1 MGGWVCRWPELAA
14 ALESARSTT
23 RLQLSGIGEYLF
35 TCRDLVLSP
44 CRTRTGGG
52 IRLLVVLVRTWLG
65 DAGSGLMG
73 QRATERV
80 GLGWALLDDGPARK
94 AALAIQTGRA
104 TMTMTAYFTTRPV
117 VDIGQSTLLYNCHV
131 FKSGQS
137 LLAPGRK
144 GREVGA
150 GEKWGGGRF
159 SPATAGWRPRVKI
172 LIRFKN

>member
-1 MGGWVCRWPELAA
+1 
-14 ALESARSTT
+14 
-23 RLQLSGIGEYLF
+23 
-35 TCRDLVLSP
+35 
-44 CRTRTGGG
+44 
-52 IRLLVVLVRTWLG
+52 
-65 DAGSGLMG
+65 MG

-144 GREVGA
+144 GREVGGSA
-150 GEKWGGGRF
+150 PERSGEGGF
-159 SPATAGWRPRVKI
+159 SPATVGWRPSVKI

>member
-1 MGGWVCRWPELAA
+1 VLSNPHAA
-14 ALESARSTT
+14 ALESARWTT

-117 VDIGQSTLLYNCHV
+117 VDIGQSTLLLVRATRPSPCLVMHDLFIIFFY
-131 FKSGQS
+131 
-137 LLAPGRK
+137 
-144 GREVGA
+144 
-150 GEKWGGGRF
+150 KWIQLCAMNLMTVIN
-159 SPATAGWRPRVKI
+159 S
-172 LIRFKN
+172 